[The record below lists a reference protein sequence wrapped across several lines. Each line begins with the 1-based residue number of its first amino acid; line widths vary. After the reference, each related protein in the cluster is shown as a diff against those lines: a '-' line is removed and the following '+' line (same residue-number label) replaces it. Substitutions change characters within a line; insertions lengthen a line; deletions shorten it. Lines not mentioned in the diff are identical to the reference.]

1 MAGRRTGGRPT
12 SACDFIGRGRAS
24 GTRRDG
30 CAMPLMSAE
39 DRALLLSHAIEWRKK
54 KNGLAA
60 EASNPLI

>member
-1 MAGRRTGGRPT
+1 
-12 SACDFIGRGRAS
+12 
-24 GTRRDG
+24 
-30 CAMPLMSAE
+30 MSAE